1 MIDNFNLIKPFITF
15 ENEHEFYSIVILE
28 RKKDKKEIGN
38 MRQSVRMIKSYCIES
53 IESLERKEDE
63 IKKLC
68 DMFGARAY
76 INLSVKNHEKV
87 AYEILLKL
95 GVSLKSKQFNQ
106 KNIFESASGN
116 SHSDRPVWVVDI
128 DGKGDLNTIKDFIN
142 KTQPVGD
149 KILLTLPTK
158 NGFHLITKRFDAK
171 VFNDY
176 FHNSVIEGFSVEIK
190 KNNPTLL
197 YLNF

>member
-1 MIDNFNLIKPFITF
+1 MIDNFSIIKPFLTF
-15 ENEHEFYSIVILE
+15 ENEHEFYEIMILE
-28 RKKDKKEIGN
+28 RKKDKKEVGN
-38 MRQSVRMIKSYCIES
+38 EHQSVRLIKNYCIEN
-53 IESLERKEDE
+53 IQYFERKENE
-63 IKKLC
+63 IKTLC

-95 GVSLKSKQFNQ
+95 SVALKSRQFNQ
-106 KNIFESASGN
+106 KNIFESAAGS
-116 SHSDRPVWVVDI
+116 SHSDRPVWVIDI
-128 DGKGDLNTIKDFIN
+128 DGNANLDMIKDFIN
-142 KTQPVGD
+142 KTQPIGE

-158 NGFHLITKRFDAK
+158 NGFHFITKRFDAK

-176 FHNSVIEGFSVEIK
+176 FHNLTNEDFSVEIK

-197 YLNF
+197 YLNI